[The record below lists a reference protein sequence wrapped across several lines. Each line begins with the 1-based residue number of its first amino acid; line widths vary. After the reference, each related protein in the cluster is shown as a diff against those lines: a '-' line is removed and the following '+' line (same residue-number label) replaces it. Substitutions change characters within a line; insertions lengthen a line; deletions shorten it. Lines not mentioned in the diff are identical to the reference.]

1 MTAVAI
7 FVKTPGQSSIKTRLA
22 EVIGKEK
29 AESFYLLS
37 CEWTFQ
43 TVKQLASS
51 CNAHPF
57 WAVAEREGM
66 ASSLWQN
73 FDRVCQG
80 EGSLGDRL
88 HYVYSE
94 LLQRFGSV
102 VVLGADSPELTIEA
116 VQDAVQEVGEKEK
129 TPFVIGETPDGGFYL
144 FGGRKPIPAELWR
157 SVSYSETSTALEL
170 KNKISELGVV
180 KPLVSCADVDVI
192 EDLKAV
198 YGRLKKNRPHK
209 YSELLALNLI

>member
-1 MTAVAI
+1 MQNI
-7 FVKTPGQSSIKTRLA
+7 FNIKVR
-22 EVIGKEK
+22 
-29 AESFYLLS
+29 
-37 CEWTFQ
+37 
-43 TVKQLASS
+43 
-51 CNAHPF
+51 
-57 WAVAEREGM
+57 
-66 ASSLWQN
+66 
-73 FDRVCQG
+73 
-80 EGSLGDRL
+80 
-88 HYVYSE
+88 
-94 LLQRFGSV
+94 
-102 VVLGADSPELTIEA
+102 
-116 VQDAVQEVGEKEK
+116 EKEK

-170 KNKISELGVV
+170 KNKISEVGVV